1 MACVKSYASIL
12 LALHAMRMMRSLRL
26 AGNTLSAVGVTRGL
40 KSASTSGRVR
50 DNKSSSLA
58 HVPLRNSSQNRHRLT
73 RCTVSACAV
82 GRPEVDSDATEWRH
96 CRRIR
101 HCVTCCAR
109 DYARTMPGFTTSSVC
124 VGLLLVVFSN
134 SEFHRSHIASFFSL
148 RCCMSSENDFALQ
161 GKVKYTN
168 ILKLSRKL
176 FKRSTWIVDRE
187 NCAR

>member
-73 RCTVSACAV
+73 GCTVSACAV

-109 DYARTMPGFTTSSVC
+109 EQR
-124 VGLLLVVFSN
+124 
-134 SEFHRSHIASFFSL
+134 
-148 RCCMSSENDFALQ
+148 ENDARVYDVVCLRWSTACRLLEQWVSPVAYRFLLFFALLYEFREWLCPP
-161 GKVKYTN
+161 GTSVIYEHFETVKKV
-168 ILKLSRKL
+168 
-176 FKRSTWIVDRE
+176 V
-187 NCAR
+187 